1 MWKVLVAQSCLT
13 LGDPMDCSPA
23 RLLLLWSSP
32 GKNTGVRA
40 FPFSRGSSQPRI
52 EPRFPACQADSFQSE
67 PPGERKCRWACL
79 HSGEESEKES
89 ITTLYPWNERN
100 TNQRRMLPSRSGSPV
115 ACTAVRTGV
124 RAATLTG
131 TAEVGRGSCPSAC
144 SVPGSDLRALHGH
157 PVAFQVTQAPK
168 AVYRFPC
175 PST

>member
-1 MWKVLVAQSCLT
+1 MKVLRSPSPT
-13 LGDPMDCSPA
+13 LCDPMDCSQPSSA
-23 RLLLLWSSP
+23 AHGTLQPRTLELPFPSP
-32 GKNTGVRA
+32 GDLPN
-40 FPFSRGSSQPRI
+40 SRVELRS
-52 EPRFPACQADSFQSE
+52 PACQADSFQSE

-100 TNQRRMLPSRSGSPV
+100 TNHRRMLPSRSGSPV